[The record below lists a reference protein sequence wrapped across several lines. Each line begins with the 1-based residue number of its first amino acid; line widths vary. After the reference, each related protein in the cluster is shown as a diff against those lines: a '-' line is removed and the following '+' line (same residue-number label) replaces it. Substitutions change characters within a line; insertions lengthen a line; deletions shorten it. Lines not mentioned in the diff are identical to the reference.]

1 MKIIFS
7 SVAEKEIRE
16 SFQWYEIQTVG
27 LGKKFIEVVDKT
39 ISFILFNP
47 KGFPKKYAQYREVA
61 ITKFPYLII
70 YEFDEIHETIFI
82 FHVFHTKRN
91 PRLKY
96 KK

>member
-7 SVAEKEIRE
+7 TVAEKEIRE
-16 SFQWYEIQTVG
+16 SFQWYEIQTAG
-27 LGKKFIEVVDKT
+27 LGRKFIEVVDKT

-47 KGFPKKYAQYREVA
+47 KGFPKKHAQYRKVA

-70 YEFDEIHETIFI
+70 CEFDEIHETIFI